1 MRSIIFLCTANAIRS
16 QIAEGYINAKTS
28 VLKAY
33 SAGVYPCGYVDK
45 EAIAVMREIGIDLSS
60 HYSKSVEEFK
70 AKHIDIVITVSGT
83 AYQECPE
90 WLYQQAINAHW
101 GFKDTSGESRR
112 HYRRLRDEIKTH
124 LDKFLA
130 RYDPA
135 HTDAEVRALLR
146 ELSFGVSSWEIISD
160 SKKVL
165 PIVINATKSIPKM
178 ASEHSFDVVSK
189 INLQELD
196 NALNQA
202 RKELQ
207 QRYDLKDTK
216 SAILFNE
223 KDMELTLESASEFT
237 LKSVIDILQS
247 KLIKRG
253 ISTKVLD
260 FQKIEPASQN
270 TVRQKVKLKQGI
282 DKETSKKI
290 TTAIKAMKLKVQAQV
305 QGDEVRVSGKQIDD
319 LQAVQKHLLSLDLGV
334 PLQFVNYR

>member
-1 MRSIIFLCTANAIRS
+1 MTMITNSS
-16 QIAEGYINAKTS
+16 S
-28 VLKAY
+28 V
-33 SAGVYPCGYVDK
+33 P
-45 EAIAVMREIGIDLSS
+45 
-60 HYSKSVEEFK
+60 
-70 AKHIDIVITVSGT
+70 
-83 AYQECPE
+83 
-90 WLYQQAINAHW
+90 
-101 GFKDTSGESRR
+101 
-112 HYRRLRDEIKTH
+112 
-124 LDKFLA
+124 
-130 RYDPA
+130 
-135 HTDAEVRALLR
+135 
-146 ELSFGVSSWEIISD
+146 
-160 SKKVL
+160 
-165 PIVINATKSIPKM
+165 
-178 ASEHSFDVVSK
+178 VSK

-207 QRYDLKDTK
+207 QRYDLKDSK

-237 LKSVIDILQS
+237 LKAVIDVLQS
-247 KLIKRG
+247 KLIKRN

-290 TTAIKAMKLKVQAQV
+290 TTAIKEMKLKVQAQV

-319 LQAVQKHLLSLDLGV
+319 LQTVQKALLAMDLGV

>member
-1 MRSIIFLCTANAIRS
+1 
-16 QIAEGYINAKTS
+16 
-28 VLKAY
+28 
-33 SAGVYPCGYVDK
+33 
-45 EAIAVMREIGIDLSS
+45 
-60 HYSKSVEEFK
+60 
-70 AKHIDIVITVSGT
+70 
-83 AYQECPE
+83 
-90 WLYQQAINAHW
+90 
-101 GFKDTSGESRR
+101 
-112 HYRRLRDEIKTH
+112 
-124 LDKFLA
+124 
-130 RYDPA
+130 
-135 HTDAEVRALLR
+135 
-146 ELSFGVSSWEIISD
+146 
-160 SKKVL
+160 
-165 PIVINATKSIPKM
+165 M

-207 QRYDLKDTK
+207 QRYDLKDSK

-237 LKSVIDILQS
+237 LKAVIDVLQS
-247 KLIKRG
+247 KLIKRN

-290 TTAIKAMKLKVQAQV
+290 TTAIKEMKLKVQAQV

-319 LQAVQKHLLSLDLGV
+319 LQTVQKALLAMDLGV